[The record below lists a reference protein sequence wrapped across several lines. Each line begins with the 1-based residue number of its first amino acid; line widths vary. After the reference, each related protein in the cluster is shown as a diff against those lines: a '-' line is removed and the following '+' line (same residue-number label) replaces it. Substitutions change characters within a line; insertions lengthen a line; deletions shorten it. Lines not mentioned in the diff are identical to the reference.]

1 MKFIS
6 VLGISNYSKCKYGS
20 DENFVESRFIQEAI
34 LDLYFGD
41 YNPEDEIVIFLTK
54 ESEKKNWRDRVE
66 TKKHNGLKDIL
77 MNTSLSNEK
86 KDQIRELVTDTE
98 WNGYETTTII
108 KGLQSV
114 LKERYKDKYEDIVTI
129 VNIKDGKTEDE
140 IWNTFQKIYD
150 SFAEGDEV
158 IFDITHGFRSIP
170 MLALTVLNYAKVLKN
185 IKLKGIYYGAYEAR
199 NKETNIA
206 PIFNLTIYNEIL
218 EWASA
223 VSTFVD
229 YGNGAALNDLYK
241 ELSSKQKK
249 MGNYSLN
256 KSELR
261 KFVSYIDSFTSC
273 LLTSRGKIATRAE
286 GKSKSKRSMK
296 SSYDSAIAIKDSLE
310 KMKKEDVD
318 LVKPLVPLFEKVS
331 EVVEKFCINNNEEI
345 GIETI
350 KWCIK
355 YGLTQ
360 QGYTALEETIK
371 TYVCNKYKIDATTEE
386 YRDNIVKS
394 IMNSKYYKKNRNENY
409 ESEEKY
415 KIIKIIEE
423 TLPEDIVNLV
433 QYSSYRNDISHFGYS
448 KQANSYDDLKIRLQE
463 GFDLLIKLREKYKNV
478 DFREYKNV
486 KKAGEE

>member
-1 MKFIS
+1 MAKKFIS

-20 DENFVESRFIQEAI
+20 NEKFVETRFIQEAI
-34 LDLYFGD
+34 LDLYFGN
-41 YNPEDEIVIFLTK
+41 YNPEDEIVILLTK
-54 ESEKKNWRDRVE
+54 EAEKKNWRDRVE
-66 TKKHNGLKDIL
+66 TNKYNGLKDIL

-86 KDQIRELVTDTE
+86 KEQIRELVTDTE
-98 WNGYETTTII
+98 WNGYETSNTLEGLKSILNEKYKCRIKTI
-108 KGLQSV
+108 
-114 LKERYKDKYEDIVTI
+114 TI
-129 VNIKDGKTEDE
+129 EDGKTEEE
-140 IWNTFQKIYD
+140 IWNIFEKIYD
-150 SFAEGDEV
+150 SFKEGDEV

-185 IKLKGIYYGAYEAR
+185 IKLQGIYYGAYEAR
-199 NKETNIA
+199 NKESNIA

-223 VSTFVD
+223 VSIFVD
-229 YGNGAALNDLYK
+229 YGNGAALYDLYK
-241 ELSSKQKK
+241 ELSSEQEKI
-249 MGNYSLN
+249 GNYSLN
-256 KSELR
+256 RSELS

-273 LLTSRGKIATRAE
+273 LMTSRGKIATRAE
-286 GKSKSKRSMK
+286 GKLKRKKIKK

-486 KKAGEE
+486 KKAEEE